1 MFFVGR
7 FGYLFNSSNT
17 VPPAVPDELCAS
29 FDETL
34 LLLALLVVNQLA
46 FHLNKV
52 FPSLTGRL
60 KAVSL
65 LVIRSV

>member
-1 MFFVGR
+1 M
-7 FGYLFNSSNT
+7 FNSSDA
-17 VPPAVPDELCAS
+17 VPPAVPDELCAP
-29 FDETL
+29 FDEAL
-34 LLLALLVVNQLA
+34 LLLALLVVDELA

-65 LVIRSV
+65 LVIRSVWI